1 MLREKLA
8 KEYPDY
14 SIRVK
19 AFTEKSYRMHNI
31 SMGLQEIFNLRDD
44 SRSAPPEGIIIYGYT
59 DMFDEYK
66 AIMEKS
72 ASVEDKDAQSHYRK
86 SLTHLMKYL
95 EKRVMHVALVGPTL
109 FGRFV

>member
-1 MLREKLA
+1 
-8 KEYPDY
+8 
-14 SIRVK
+14 
-19 AFTEKSYRMHNI
+19 
-31 SMGLQEIFNLRDD
+31 
-44 SRSAPPEGIIIYGYT
+44 
-59 DMFDEYK
+59 
-66 AIMEKS
+66 MEKS